1 MTIKRAAVGALAAL
15 FLLAAAGARAQT
27 GGMTRLGKVILS
39 DAANER
45 SLYNLVYDPAGFVY
59 TSGSHGNKIAKVDVR
74 GAVPVE
80 VGSAILAGG
89 EAGLTC
95 GVIDP
100 SAGYAYFGTSATP
113 GKVVKIALGA
123 GASPPTYVG
132 STTLLAGE
140 SGILGLLIDTTDPDP
155 AKHYLYAAT
164 WSSPATIVKFAPGAG
179 NALPVRLGAL
189 ALLAGETRPR
199 RGVIDPVNGYAY
211 FASVDSASYFV
222 KIALGAGSAL
232 PTRVGAAALAADE
245 GHVGS
250 AVIDAANGYAY
261 LGTYDPATVPSK
273 VVKVALGAGAAPPS
287 RVGALTLGTGEFMLS
302 SGVAD
307 PVNGYAF
314 FGSDLT
320 HPAKV
325 FKVRMGAGNTLPT
338 EAGVLQLQPGTCGTA
353 CYPPDLTT
361 IASPDPVMYGELYLQ
376 SAGIDVARGIA
387 WFGTDSAAGQV
398 IAVGLYAAPASTGLY
413 TITPCRLVDTRFGL
427 GTSGGPLQGAG
438 GERVFTLNGAC
449 GVSASARTLVT
460 NVTVT
465 GIAADGDLRIFP
477 SDGVLPTATVIS
489 FRAGQTRAN
498 NAILLLSSDGAGRV
512 TVHNDAPGPLDLII
526 DVNGYFE

>member
-1 MTIKRAAVGALAAL
+1 MKRAAVGGLAAL
-15 FLLAAAGARAQT
+15 FLVAAAGARAQT
-27 GGMTRLGKVILS
+27 GGLTRLGKVILS

-45 SLYNLVYDPAGFVY
+45 SLYDLVYDPAGFVY

-74 GAVPVE
+74 GNVPME
-80 VGSAILAGG
+80 VGSAVLAGG

-95 GVIDP
+95 GAIDP
-100 SAGYAYFGTSATP
+100 AAGYAYFGSSAAP
-113 GKVVKIALGA
+113 GKVVKIALGG
-123 GASPPTYVG
+123 GASPPTYIG

-179 NALPVRLGAL
+179 NARPVRLGAL

-199 RGVIDPVNGYAY
+199 RGVIDAANGFAY
-211 FASVDSASYFV
+211 FASIDAASYFV
-222 KIALGAGSAL
+222 KIALGAGPAL
-232 PTRVGAAALAADE
+232 PTRIGAAALAADE
-245 GHVGS
+245 GHIGS

-287 RVGALTLGTGEFMLS
+287 RVGALTLGPDEFMLS

-325 FKVRMGAGNTLPT
+325 FKIRMGAGNALPT

-353 CYPPDLTT
+353 CYPPDLQT
-361 IASPDPVMYGELYLQ
+361 IPGPDPVLYGELYLQ

-387 WFGTDSAAGQV
+387 WFGTDSTAGQV
-398 IAVGLYAAPASTGLY
+398 IAVGLYAAPASTGFFPVA
-413 TITPCRLVDTRFGL
+413 PCRLVDTRGNI
-427 GTSGGPLQGAG
+427 GTSGGPLPGAG
-438 GERVFTLNGAC
+438 GERGFALTGAC
-449 GVSASARTLVT
+449 GVPSLARALVV
-460 NVTVT
+460 NVAVT
-465 GIAADGDLRIFP
+465 GIAADGDLRAYP

-498 NAILLLSSDGAGRV
+498 NAILLLSSDGTGSV
-512 TVHNDAPGPLDLII
+512 TIHNDASGPLDLIV
-526 DVNGYFE
+526 DVSGYFE

>member
-1 MTIKRAAVGALAAL
+1 MKRAAVGALAGL
-15 FLLAAAGARAQT
+15 FLVAAAGARAQA
-27 GGMTRLGKVILS
+27 GGMTNLGRVILS

-74 GAVPVE
+74 GIVPVE

-95 GVIDP
+95 GAVDP
-100 SAGYAYFGTSATP
+100 AAGYAYFGTSSSP
-113 GKVVKIALGA
+113 GKVVKVALGA

-132 STTLLAGE
+132 STPLLAGE

-155 AKHYLYAAT
+155 ARHYLYAAT

-179 NALPVRLGAL
+179 NALPVRVGAL
-189 ALLAGETRPR
+189 PLLAGETRPR
-199 RGVIDPVNGYAY
+199 RGVIDGANGFAY
-211 FASVDSASYFV
+211 FASIDAASYFV
-222 KIALGAGSAL
+222 KIALGAGPAL
-232 PTRVGAAALAADE
+232 PTRVGAAALGADE

-250 AVIDAANGYAY
+250 AVIDAAHGYAY

-273 VVKVALGAGAAPPS
+273 VVKVALGAGASPPS
-287 RVGALTLGTGEFMLS
+287 RVGALTLAPGEFMLS

-307 PVNGYAF
+307 PVNGYVF

-325 FKVRMGAGNTLPT
+325 FKIRMGAGNALPT

-353 CYPPDLTT
+353 CYPPDLQT
-361 IASPDPVMYGELYLQ
+361 IPGPDPVLYGELYLQ
-376 SAGIDVARGIA
+376 SAGIDVARGLA

-398 IAVGLYAAPASTGLY
+398 IAIGLYAAPASMLFFPV
-413 TITPCRLVDTRFGL
+413 TPCRIVDTRGNI
-427 GTSGGPLQGAG
+427 GTSGGPLQGVG
-438 GERVFTLNGAC
+438 GERVLALTGTC
-449 GVSASARTLVT
+449 GVSSSARALIA

-465 GIAADGDLRIFP
+465 GVAADGDLRVFP
-477 SDGVLPTATVIS
+477 SDGALPTATAIS
-489 FRAGQTRAN
+489 FRSGKTRAN
-498 NAILLLSSDGAGRV
+498 NAILLLSSDGTGSV
-512 TVHNDAPGPLDLII
+512 TVHNDAPGPLDLIV
-526 DVNGYFE
+526 DVSGYFE